1 MPSKVRVDKWLWSVR
16 IFKSRSLA
24 TKMCKTGKI
33 SIGEKKLKPSALIS
47 VGDSL
52 NVLKE
57 GFNLTIK
64 VDELLEKRVGAPI
77 AVTCYSNLTPEE
89 ELNKYKSWFIG
100 KGKAEIREKGTGR
113 PTKRDR
119 REIDE
124 FKEEY
129 LFQDLWTEED
139 EAEN

>member
-24 TKMCKTGKI
+24 TAMCKNGRI
-33 SIGEKKLKPSALIS
+33 SIGDKKLKPSALITEGT
-47 VGDSL
+47 VL

-57 GFNLTIK
+57 GFNLQIK
-64 VDELLEKRVGAPI
+64 ALRLLEKRVGAPI
-77 AVTCYSNLTPEE
+77 AVTCYENLTPAE

-100 KGKAEIREKGTGR
+100 KGRAEIREKGLGR
-113 PTKRDR
+113 PTKRER
-119 REIDE
+119 RDIDE

-129 LFQDLWTEED
+129 LFQDLWED
-139 EAEN
+139 DDD

>member
-24 TKMCKTGKI
+24 TAMCKNGRI
-33 SIGEKKLKPSALIS
+33 SIGEKKLKPSALITE
-47 VGDSL
+47 GTIL

-57 GFNLTIK
+57 GFNLQIK
-64 VDELLEKRVGAPI
+64 TLVLLEKRVGAPV
-77 AVTCYSNLTPEE
+77 AVTCYENLTPAE

-100 KGKAEIREKGTGR
+100 KGRAEIREKGLGR
-113 PTKRDR
+113 PTKKER
-119 REIDE
+119 RHIDE

-129 LFQDLWTEED
+129 IFQDLWD
-139 EAEN
+139 DDDD

>member
-1 MPSKVRVDKWLWSVR
+1 MPNKVRVDKWMWSVR
-16 IFKSRSLA
+16 IFKSRSLS
-24 TKMCKTGKI
+24 TKMCKSGRI

-47 VGDSL
+47 PGDCL
-52 NVLKE
+52 HILKE
-57 GFNLTIK
+57 GFNLKIK
-64 VDELLEKRVGAPI
+64 VVTLLEKRVGAPI
-77 AVTCYSNLTPEE
+77 AITCYENLTPIE

-100 KGKAEIREKGTGR
+100 KGRSEIREKGTGR

-139 EAEN
+139 EK

>member
-1 MPSKVRVDKWLWSVR
+1 
-16 IFKSRSLA
+16 
-24 TKMCKTGKI
+24 MCKTGKI